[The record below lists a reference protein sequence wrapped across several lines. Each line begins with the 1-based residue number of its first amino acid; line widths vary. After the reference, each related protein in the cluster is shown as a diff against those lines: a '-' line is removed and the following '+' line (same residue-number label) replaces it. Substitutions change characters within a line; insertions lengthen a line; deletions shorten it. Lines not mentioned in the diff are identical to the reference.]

1 MTHLAKKINFYG
13 MLSQKNTGSLF
24 FFYVIF
30 LISCKKKHVAVV
42 FFVWRVSSGEDINW
56 KREHVCARR
65 EQARQDSYW

>member
-30 LISCKKKHVAVV
+30 LILCKKKHVAVV
-42 FFVWRVSSGEDINW
+42 FLWRVSSGGDTNW
-56 KREHVCARR
+56 RRVHVCAQG
-65 EQARQDSYW
+65 EPAAQDSSW